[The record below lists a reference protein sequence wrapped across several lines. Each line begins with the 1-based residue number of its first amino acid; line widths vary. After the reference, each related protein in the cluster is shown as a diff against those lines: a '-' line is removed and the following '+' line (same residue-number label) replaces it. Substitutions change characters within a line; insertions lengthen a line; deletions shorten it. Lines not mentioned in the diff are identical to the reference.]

1 MSARCPHVATV
12 LTHPYPYTHFH
23 THALQQQCPRVPGRT
38 VVVRVASH
46 ADERRCVNCGSP
58 HRRGWFSVGKAVDP
72 ECAFWVEGDRTNLDL
87 EAVVRAEALKWVEA
101 LGKLLKVFKTSPQLL

>member
-1 MSARCPHVATV
+1 M
-12 LTHPYPYTHFH
+12 
-23 THALQQQCPRVPGRT
+23 
-38 VVVRVASH
+38 
-46 ADERRCVNCGSP
+46 
-58 HRRGWFSVGKAVDP
+58 GKAVDP